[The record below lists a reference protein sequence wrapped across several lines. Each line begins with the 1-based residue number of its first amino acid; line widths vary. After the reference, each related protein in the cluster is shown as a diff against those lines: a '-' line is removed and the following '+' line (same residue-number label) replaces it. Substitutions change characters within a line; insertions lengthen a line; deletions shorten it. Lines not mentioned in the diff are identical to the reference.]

1 MLENTETT
9 VPILRHRDESD
20 SVGVLGGRTRFLV
33 TPQEVGDA
41 YAILEQVIPAQHG
54 PPLHVHRRETEI
66 FYVVDGEFEITI
78 GDQVVRA
85 GPGSSA
91 CCPRDI
97 PHTFRNVTD
106 RPARL
111 HLTIIPGRF
120 GRYFQDVDEVPDAS
134 RDTIRALTAR
144 YDVEILE

>member
-9 VPILRHRDESD
+9 VPILRHRNESD
-20 SVGVLGGRTRFLV
+20 RVGVLGGRTRFPV

-54 PPLHVHRRETEI
+54 PPLH
-66 FYVVDGEFEITI
+66 GEFEITI

-91 CCPRDI
+91 C
-97 PHTFRNVTD
+97 
-106 RPARL
+106 
-111 HLTIIPGRF
+111 
-120 GRYFQDVDEVPDAS
+120 YE
-134 RDTIRALTAR
+134 TAR
-144 YDVEILE
+144 CAYPRAKVGVQCRAGAHASSKSRMISSLSGRVWQART